1 MTDFGTN
8 LVAMVT
14 PMRPGGTLS
23 EPGLANLVEH
33 LLATGCDGL
42 VVGGTTG
49 ESPTLTEPEAAGLV
63 RSVVARAGS
72 RARVIAGVGTY
83 DTAASVR
90 RAREAE
96 AAGADGL
103 LLVCP
108 YYSRPT
114 QAGVIAHCLAVADA
128 TELPVMLYDVP
139 ARAGIAMTPET
150 LVELAAHPRIRAVK
164 DAKGDLFEAMTVMTR
179 TSLAYYCGI
188 DELNLP
194 YLACG
199 AAGVVSVVANVAADR
214 TAGLIDAVR
223 RGDLESARAI
233 NQSLIPLVEAIMRAG
248 PGTTAAKA
256 ALVELGV
263 ISYAT
268 VRLPLVEGHG
278 KPAEALATTART
290 S

>member
-263 ISYAT
+263 IPYAT